1 VQKDLVPVTL
11 VLPHKEVEVVSSKYN
26 ENHKWGYFY
35 GVRPEEVLL
44 IKA

>member
-1 VQKDLVPVTL
+1 MQKDLVPVKL
-11 VLPHKEVEVVSSKYN
+11 VLPHKDVEVVSSKYN

-35 GVRPEEVLL
+35 AVRPEEVLL